1 MNMWHTMIMIINQ
14 SNIYCLKDVFEIF
27 FFAAIIFSIS
37 TWLKKDRSSPLLFSF
52 IASCVLML
60 VAAYAQ
66 LDTIMTF
73 ILLYSPGIIM
83 LLMLAHQQ
91 SLQKQLITFKK
102 TQPLMPTAHDDWID
116 LVVRAALHARSLGKS
131 FLCIIE
137 QRDALHPLLECELHI
152 NAPLQPSLLPFV
164 VESGLFDQSCA
175 LLICQ
180 SGILFGINASFNAHT
195 TQRTGNP
202 HDIHHFIASAEMLT
216 QKTDAL
222 VLIMQPASAGCTVVA
237 NGSVM
242 EQLTTKQ
249 AHLFLKQ
256 QLSIVHTAH
265 KVQGESYEIRSDKT
279 GVHEQPRS

>member
-1 MNMWHTMIMIINQ
+1 MIFSQI
-14 SNIYCLKDVFEIF
+14 NIYSLKDLCEIF
-27 FFAAIIFSIS
+27 FFAALIFSIS
-37 TWLKKDRSSPLLFSF
+37 SWLKKDRSSPLLFSF
-52 IASCVLML
+52 L
-60 VAAYAQ
+60 VACILLLIAAYAQ

-102 TQPLMPTAHDDWID
+102 AQPLIPTVHDEWID
-116 LVVRAALHARSLGKS
+116 LVIRAALHARSLGKS

-137 QRDALHPLLECELHI
+137 QRDALLPLLDCPLHL

-164 VESGLFDQSCA
+164 IESSSFSQSSA
-175 LLICQ
+175 LLISQ
-180 SGILFGINASFNAHT
+180 AGILFGINARFTNAISKHPSLS
-195 TQRTGNP
+195 Q
-202 HDIHHFIASAEMLT
+202 DMHHFIAAAELLT

-222 VLIMQPASAGCTVVA
+222 VLIMQPATAGCTLIA

-242 EQLTTKQ
+242 EQLTAKQ

-256 QLSIVHTAH
+256 QLSIVHSTQ
-265 KVQGESYEIRSDKT
+265 KTKGDSYEIHSDKT
-279 GVHEQPRS
+279 SIHEQPRA